1 MSGFIGNNHNG
12 GEWKD
17 AYTRELPGNYN
28 EEDQTPVDT
37 FTRNVIEKYATE
49 GVTAEGKPNKE
60 FFILKDQ
67 AKIIAGQVVEQHLGL
82 KDDELSKFMKLR
94 FDETWNHY
102 DVNKEGTMDA
112 LWVSTLMRALCKPV
126 KDIDL

>member
-1 MSGFIGNNHNG
+1 M
-12 GEWKD
+12 
-17 AYTRELPGNYN
+17 
-28 EEDQTPVDT
+28 
-37 FTRNVIEKYATE
+37 VIEKYATE

-67 AKIIAGQVVEQHLGL
+67 AKIIAKEVVKDHLGL
-82 KDDELSKFMKLR
+82 KGEEAAKFMNLR

-102 DVNKEGTMDA
+102 DVNKEGTMDV
-112 LWVSTLMRALCKPV
+112 LWVSTVMRALCKPV

>member
-1 MSGFIGNNHNG
+1 M
-12 GEWKD
+12 
-17 AYTRELPGNYN
+17 
-28 EEDQTPVDT
+28 
-37 FTRNVIEKYATE
+37 VIEKYATE
-49 GVTAEGKPNKE
+49 GVTAEGKPNRE

-67 AKIIAGQVVEQHLGL
+67 AKIIADQVVEQHLGL
-82 KDDELSKFMKLR
+82 KGDELAKFMKLR